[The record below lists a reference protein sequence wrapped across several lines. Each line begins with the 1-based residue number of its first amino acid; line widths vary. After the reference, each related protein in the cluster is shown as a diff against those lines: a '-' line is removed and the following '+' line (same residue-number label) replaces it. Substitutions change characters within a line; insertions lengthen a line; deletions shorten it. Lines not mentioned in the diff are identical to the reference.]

1 MYVGVS
7 VCVCGCGCVLHT
19 ESGTYLP
26 RRSADVRPV
35 ANKAPCRQIL
45 VWHFLGLLVS

>member
-7 VCVCGCGCVLHT
+7 VCMCGCVLHT

-26 RRSADVRPV
+26 CRSADVRPM
-35 ANKAPCRQIL
+35 ANKAPRRQSL

>member
-7 VCVCGCGCVLHT
+7 VCMCGCVLHT

-26 RRSADVRPV
+26 CRLQMCVPWQTKHPV
-35 ANKAPCRQIL
+35 GR
-45 VWHFLGLLVS
+45 V